1 MINLGHGLIIIKDN
15 NLTSRCI
22 GEAHGGGKWHMSLNS
37 PQKFRTPF
45 IYFLCF
51 FLKKTQHTEAAS
63 SNEQSLGVG
72 KGEKGDL
79 GAGLGS
85 ETLTTHIYTG
95 GDGAGSMISGPNL
108 QNHL

>member
-1 MINLGHGLIIIKDN
+1 MINLGHPLMIIQDN
-15 NLTSRCI
+15 DLASRCR
-22 GEAHGGGKWHMSLNS
+22 GEAHGGGKWHMSINS
-37 PQKFRTPF
+37 SQKFRTPF

-79 GAGLGS
+79 GAGL
-85 ETLTTHIYTG
+85 
-95 GDGAGSMISGPNL
+95 AL
-108 QNHL
+108 QP

>member
-1 MINLGHGLIIIKDN
+1 M
-15 NLTSRCI
+15 
-22 GEAHGGGKWHMSLNS
+22 
-37 PQKFRTPF
+37 
-45 IYFLCF
+45 
-51 FLKKTQHTEAAS
+51 EAAS

-95 GDGAGSMISGPNL
+95 GDGTGSMIPGPNP